1 MHQSVWIPRGQPR
14 DSDSFLTSHQGG
26 YDNGVQTQ
34 GLPVLPF
41 KVMKLLLPGVINRGD
56 FDTKGTNVGG
66 DFGRRN
72 VQMSESPGYVHGRGG
87 TLVIHNVWYIRCFC
101 YLQSPHSTA
110 NKTCMFPRQKSTQV
124 DQQADQQ
131 AKRTLNKRKLVFMFY
146 PDTNNC
152 FNEDM

>member
-1 MHQSVWIPRGQPR
+1 M
-14 DSDSFLTSHQGG
+14 
-26 YDNGVQTQ
+26 TQ
-34 GLPVLPF
+34 
-41 KVMKLLLPGVINRGD
+41 K
-56 FDTKGTNVGG
+56 
-66 DFGRRN
+66 
-72 VQMSESPGYVHGRGG
+72 VQMWVGTLAEEMFKCQNLLGMSMGGGG